1 MSEIVTLEL
10 PDVLV
15 ESARSVAAQTHQR
28 VEDVLVGWL
37 DRVAS
42 DMPIDSLP
50 DTQVLALCDLQMSEA
65 EQAALSDLLVRQRED
80 MLEQD
85 DRDRLG
91 ALMNSYRRGMVRK
104 AQALQIA
111 VERGLRPPL
120 D

>member
-1 MSEIVTLEL
+1 
-10 PDVLV
+10 
-15 ESARSVAAQTHQR
+15 
-28 VEDVLVGWL
+28 
-37 DRVAS
+37 
-42 DMPIDSLP
+42 
-50 DTQVLALCDLQMSEA
+50 
-65 EQAALSDLLVRQRED
+65 VRQRED